1 VVVLTSSHPA
11 EWQWPQRKTSNCI
24 STYQSLTFYYSRIT
38 VYDAPTSSNEE
49 TPMPK
54 KKKALKKHSV
64 RANLQVVE
72 LTRAGSSL
80 DLEIYADN
88 EKIGTM
94 IIGRGSLVWFGGKR
108 QLRKRIPWSRFA
120 EMMDELAYG

>member
-1 VVVLTSSHPA
+1 MP
-11 EWQWPQRKTSNCI
+11 RKKRVAKK
-24 STYQSLTFYYSRIT
+24 YS
-38 VYDAPTSSNEE
+38 V
-49 TPMPK
+49 K
-54 KKKALKKHSV
+54 
-64 RANLQVVE
+64 ANLHVVE
-72 LTRAGSSL
+72 LTRVGSSL

-120 EMMDELAYG
+120 EMMDELAYGR